1 MAASTNIT
9 IHIPRELRAYCEGAS
24 TLALSAP
31 NVRAA
36 LDELE
41 RRHPALYRGVCDET
55 DSVRRHLNLFVNSSH
70 IRERQGLETEL
81 VPGDVLMILPAV
93 SGG

>member
-1 MAASTNIT
+1 MSASTTIT
-9 IHIPRELRAYCEGAS
+9 IHIPRELRTYCEGAS
-24 TLALSAP
+24 TLSLSAP

-41 RRHPALYRGVCDET
+41 RRYPMLYRGVCDET
-55 DSVRRHLNLFVNSSH
+55 DTLRRHLNLFVNSTH
-70 IRERQGLETEL
+70 IRERQGLGTEL
-81 VPGDVLMILPAV
+81 VPGDILFILPAV